1 MNQHLV
7 SIFSIVKNEKV
18 YQLMVGN
25 CTVDE
30 VLDVLE
36 DFKKDFQDFKK
47 NLEERAQQEAAAKE
61 VADAE
66 AKKEDVALEPEMINE
81 VQ

>member
-7 SIFSIVKNEKV
+7 SIFSIVKNEKA

-25 CTVDE
+25 CTVDD

-36 DFKKDFQDFKK
+36 DFKKDFLEFKK
-47 NLEERAQQEAAAKE
+47 NLEEKAKQEE
-61 VADAE
+61 E
-66 AKKEDVALEPEMINE
+66 AKKEDVALEPEIINE

>member
-7 SIFSIVKNEKV
+7 SIFSQIKNEKV

-36 DFKKDFQDFKK
+36 DFKKDFLEFKK
-47 NLEERAQQEAAAKE
+47 NLEERAKQEAE
-61 VADAE
+61 S
-66 AKKEDVALEPEMINE
+66 KKEDVVVEPEVVNE